1 VADDDARAGGREF
14 ELDEWSVEDRGLL
27 DRLLTGEGIAH
38 VWQGSTV
45 IVPQVDEHRVDDLI
59 DQVEVEAEAAAGAL
73 GGDGDRRVIDG
84 EETDADLE
92 DEDDDWDD
100 GVDAQEVLGGAFVA
114 ADRLAKRATDPDGV
128 VAMVEAQQA
137 MATMELPFGFEASV
151 WDDLVARVGVL
162 GTALT
167 VDDGDQAALGGEQ
180 IEELAG
186 ELRAALRP
194 LV

>member
-1 VADDDARAGGREF
+1 VADDDARAGGRDF
-14 ELDEWSVEDRGLL
+14 ELDEWSVEDRQLL
-27 DRLLTGEGIAH
+27 DRLLTGEGVAH

-45 IVPQVDEHRVDDLI
+45 VVPQADEHRVDELI
-59 DQVEVEAEAAAGAL
+59 DQVEAEAGGGGLAAGGPDA
-73 GGDGDRRVIDG
+73 GDAYAGVAED
-84 EETDADLE
+84 E
-92 DEDDDWDD
+92 DEDDWDDD

-137 MATMELPFGFEASV
+137 MATMDLPFGFEASV

-167 VDDGDQAALGGEQ
+167 VDDDDEAALGGEQ

-186 ELRAALRP
+186 ELRSALRP